1 MSKFGYLASKF
12 LKTNDK
18 FEISTFEIGYMKN
31 FVKIRTLVL
40 FGPKCPCLEIWAR
53 NFQKQMTDS
62 KSPPL
67 K

>member
-1 MSKFGYLASKF
+1 MSKFGYLGSKF

-31 FVKIRTLVL
+31 FVKIRTLVH
-40 FGPKCPCLEIWAR
+40 FGPKCQCLEIWAR